1 MSFNTSLSGINA
13 ANSDLNVTANNIAN
27 VNTTGFKESR
37 AEFADLFSYTTYGL
51 SRNAIGA
58 GVKVSNVAQQFSQ
71 GNIDPTGRSLD
82 FAIDGEGFFTVNK
95 NGNTLYTRAGN
106 FQTDNQGYVVT
117 PDGARLQVF
126 APNAGGAGFD
136 VGRLSDLQLLTTD
149 SPPAQTGMVNLM
161 VTLPGNA
168 SPPVTTPFDPA
179 DPNSYN
185 ASSGGV
191 TVYLAGV
198 ATGTADLLAAARRGN
213 PQVAVACTRKNF
225 PGTKAAA
232 MKAILCG
239 GALPHRLG
247 LSETL
252 LLFAEHRLFLGD
264 ETAAQTVARLR
275 QQCPERKLV
284 VEVSSGAEAEVWAA
298 AGADVLQLEKL
309 PPAEVA
315 AVVQMSLR
323 HPQRPVVA
331 VAGGVSLANAEAY
344 AATGAQVLVSS
355 SPYQSPPKDVQVT
368 FALV

>member
-1 MSFNTSLSGINA
+1 MNPYVLSDGWLQTLLNDDVPYGDLTSFVLELGTMSAVMRFTARYEMVLCGSEEVRRLGELQGLSA
-13 ANSDLNVTANNIAN
+13 
-27 VNTTGFKESR
+27 
-37 AEFADLFSYTTYGL
+37 ADLFRPSG
-51 SRNAIGA
+51 S
-58 GVKVSNVAQQFSQ
+58 
-71 GNIDPTGRSLD
+71 
-82 FAIDGEGFFTVNK
+82 
-95 NGNTLYTRAGN
+95 
-106 FQTDNQGYVVT
+106 
-117 PDGARLQVF
+117 RLQ
-126 APNAGGAGFD
+126 AGEPILTLAGPAD
-136 VGRLSDLQLLTTD
+136 ALHRVWKT
-149 SPPAQTGMVNLM
+149 AQTLM
-161 VTLPGNA
+161 E
-168 SPPVTTPFDPA
+168 
-179 DPNSYN
+179 
-185 ASSGGV
+185 
-191 TVYLAGV
+191 YLSGV

-264 ETAAQTVARLR
+264 ETAEQTVARLR

-284 VEVSSGAEAEVWAA
+284 VEVSSVAEAEVWAA

-315 AVVQMSLR
+315 ALVQRSHR
-323 HPQRPVVA
+323 YPQRPVVA

-355 SPYQSPPKDVQVT
+355 APYQAPPKDVQVT
-368 FALV
+368 FSAV